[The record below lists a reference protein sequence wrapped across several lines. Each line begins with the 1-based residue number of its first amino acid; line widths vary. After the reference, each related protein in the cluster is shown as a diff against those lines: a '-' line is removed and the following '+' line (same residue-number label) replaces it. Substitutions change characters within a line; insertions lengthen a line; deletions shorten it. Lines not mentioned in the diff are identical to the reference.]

1 MDNPVDLAVGV
12 LVDVHLPDLTV
23 RVAVPL
29 IHLAVAGVVDLD
41 QRRSARSIKRLP
53 LLWLAIEV
61 LIQGDAHHLALLERL
76 PLVGIAVAVGVFF
89 EPFKLLVGA
98 VEKLLLERAVAV
110 FVAGHALQGAVG
122 VIQFA
127 LVRRARAVGI
137 ELGLHRFAVPV
148 GHPVIDALIVIAILL
163 QARQGVRLV
172 VFPLIDLTVAVGIET
187 LHRFRRAYR

>member
-1 MDNPVDLAVGV
+1 MDNPVDLAVGGV

-110 FVAGHALQGAVG
+110 FVAGHALQAPSASYNSRWS
-122 VIQFA
+122 A
-127 LVRRARAVGI
+127 LPDPLVSNSACT
-137 ELGLHRFAVPV
+137 
-148 GHPVIDALIVIAILL
+148 ALPSWYVT
-163 QARQGVRLV
+163 Q
-172 VFPLIDLTVAVGIET
+172 
-187 LHRFRRAYR
+187 